1 MNVFYYT
8 FGCKVNQYETENIR
22 ERLNKLGFGETGE
35 IALAQICVI
44 NTCTVTAQSDSKC
57 RQLIRRIKKE
67 NPACILAVTGCLPQ
81 AFPQD
86 VQALSQCDIITG
98 TKNKT
103 ALPELIM
110 RYLSDGRRIVDIEE
124 HSRNDRI
131 EEMTN
136 TFVEGKTRAYI
147 KIQDGCD
154 MHCSYCIIPKA
165 RGHIRSKPAEDIASE
180 AARLSASGHKEII
193 LTGINLCCYGRDF
206 KDGTRLIDAV
216 EAVCSVKGDFRVRL
230 GSMEPEMISD
240 EDIASMSRLEKLCG
254 QFHLS
259 LQSGCSKTLRLMN
272 RHYEAEEY
280 ALLCEKLRKHFPGCA
295 ITTDIMV
302 GFPQETDEDFQES
315 LDFVRKIG
323 FADAHIFP
331 YSRRSGTAADR
342 LSGQLDNYTKRKR
355 AAEMSA
361 VCAETKKAYL
371 SSQIGK
377 VRRVLFEKESSP
389 DFHQGHTA
397 EYVLVKIPR
406 TSQEIT
412 LKRRFFDAEIIAAED
427 NFCIGRIIQP
437 DY

>member
-22 ERLNKLGFGETGE
+22 ERLKKLGFGETEE
-35 IALAQICVI
+35 IALAQICII

-86 VQALSQCDIITG
+86 VSMLSQCDIITG
-98 TKNKT
+98 TKNKA

-110 RYLSDGRRIVDIEE
+110 KYLSDGNRIVDIEE
-124 HSRNDRI
+124 HKLGDSI
-131 EEMTN
+131 ERMTN
-136 TFVEGKTRAYI
+136 TSVEGKTRAYI

-165 RGHIRSKPAEDIASE
+165 RGHIRSKLLVDIASE
-180 AARLSASGHKEII
+180 AAELSSSGHKEII

-206 KDGTRLIDAV
+206 KDGTRLIDAI

-240 EDIASMSRLEKLCG
+240 EDIFRMSRLEKLCP

-259 LQSGCSKTLRLMN
+259 LQSGCDKTLRLMN
-272 RHYEAEEY
+272 RHYGSDEY
-280 ALLCEKLRKHFPGCA
+280 ARLCEKLRKHFPGCA

-302 GFPQETDEDFQES
+302 GFPQETDEDFEES
-315 LDFVRKIG
+315 LNFVRKVQ

-331 YSRRSGTAADR
+331 YSRRSGTAADK
-342 LSGQLDNYTKRKR
+342 LDGQIDNKTKRKR

-361 VCAETKKAYL
+361 VCAENQKAYL
-371 SSQIGK
+371 SSQVGT
-377 VRRVLFEKESSP
+377 VQRVLFEKESSP

-406 TSQEIT
+406 ISPETT
-412 LKRRFFDAEIIAAED
+412 LKRQFFYVEITGAED
-427 NFCIGRIIQP
+427 NFCTGRIIYP
-437 DY
+437 D